1 MSFNIIHGFGVS
13 PSVGVVLSRHMGDSA
28 VTVGRVAMSDSVVQ
42 KVSKLLE
49 LIGVW
54 FGLTEV
60 VSEAFF
66 LLTSV

>member
-1 MSFNIIHGFGVS
+1 
-13 PSVGVVLSRHMGDSA
+13 MGDSA

-54 FGLTEV
+54 FALSGV
-60 VSEAFF
+60 ASGGADVFF

>member
-1 MSFNIIHGFGVS
+1 
-13 PSVGVVLSRHMGDSA
+13 MGDSA

-54 FGLTEV
+54 FALSEV
-60 VSEAFF
+60 VSEGANFF
-66 LLTSV
+66 SC